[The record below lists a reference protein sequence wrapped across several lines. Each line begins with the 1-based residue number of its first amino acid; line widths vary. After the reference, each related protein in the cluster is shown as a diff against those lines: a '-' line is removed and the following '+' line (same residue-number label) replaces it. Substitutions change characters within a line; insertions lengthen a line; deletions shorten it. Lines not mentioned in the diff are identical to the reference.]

1 MEIIPPKLTPISQS
15 IYQKIDH
22 DDFDLIIS
30 CGRKSVVPSIHLK
43 NISNKKVFNIHI
55 QDPKIDLT
63 HFDFIVSPEHDAIE
77 GPNVI
82 TTKGAIHYL
91 TENEISENQN
101 YLSSFIKKD
110 ERKIWTLILGGPT
123 KYYDYST
130 KNMKYIFTML
140 YKLLKKHNFQL
151 VVIPSMR
158 TPVNTIHY
166 AKEFFG
172 ENHTI
177 IMDVDKK
184 AYLSALAI
192 SENIIVTCD
201 SSSMISE
208 AALTGKPIYI
218 ASILPKKNDKRFQ
231 RFRNLF
237 RELNITRNLGEEVK
251 NWSYPKLDETNRVAS
266 IIKQKINSL
275 MSFLNSI
282 KNQTKK
288 YKFPFDHWEYNNAL
302 SDGAIEEIIKADIP
316 DVSKHNL
323 NYDGTRA
330 IDGGAAEFR
339 EGIAS
344 GGEAIKFRCF
354 VTNENEK
361 QFPNL
366 VKFIKELQSKEVH
379 GTISKMIDRD
389 LSNSYVRV
397 EVICD
402 REGFWL
408 KPHCDIKEKLMSG
421 LIFVNNSN
429 ESEELGTDFYNE
441 KLEKV
446 KTVPY
451 KNNYGYMFT
460 SGPNTWHGMEK
471 KKIVKE
477 RRCLQ
482 VNYVSFPTDW
492 KVK

>member
-1 MEIIPPKLTPISQS
+1 MT
-15 IYQKIDH
+15 
-22 DDFDLIIS
+22 
-30 CGRKSVVPSIHLK
+30 
-43 NISNKKVFNIHI
+43 
-55 QDPKIDLT
+55 
-63 HFDFIVSPEHDAIE
+63 
-77 GPNVI
+77 
-82 TTKGAIHYL
+82 
-91 TENEISENQN
+91 
-101 YLSSFIKKD
+101 
-110 ERKIWTLILGGPT
+110 
-123 KYYDYST
+123 
-130 KNMKYIFTML
+130 
-140 YKLLKKHNFQL
+140 
-151 VVIPSMR
+151 
-158 TPVNTIHY
+158 
-166 AKEFFG
+166 
-172 ENHTI
+172 
-177 IMDVDKK
+177 
-184 AYLSALAI
+184 
-192 SENIIVTCD
+192 
-201 SSSMISE
+201 
-208 AALTGKPIYI
+208 
-218 ASILPKKNDKRFQ
+218 
-231 RFRNLF
+231 
-237 RELNITRNLGEEVK
+237 
-251 NWSYPKLDETNRVAS
+251 
-266 IIKQKINSL
+266 
-275 MSFLNSI
+275 FLNSI
-282 KNQTKK
+282 LNNSKEHND
-288 YKFPFDHWEYNNAL
+288 PFKHWELNKPL
-302 SDGAIEEIIKADIP
+302 SNDAINEIISADIP
-316 DVSKHNL
+316 DL
-323 NYDGTRA
+323 NQLDLEYDGTRA
-330 IDGGAAEFR
+330 IDGGAPEFR
-339 EGIAS
+339 EGITS
-344 GGEAIKFRCF
+344 GGKAIKFRCF

-379 GTISKMIDRD
+379 ETISKMIDRD